1 MTRFRSSA
9 LACLRGLIGLGL
21 VSSGDLFG
29 AGSTGSVT
37 ITGTA
42 EVGQTLTAD
51 NNLSDADGLG
61 TITYQWYRDGIP
73 IKNTIKDGDNP
84 MVDGLDEK

>member
-1 MTRFRSSA
+1 MTRFRLSA

-21 VSSGDLFG
+21 VSSGSLFG

-51 NNLSDADGLG
+51 NNLAFDQFGKNVTIGKTPGL
-61 TITYQWYRDGIP
+61 
-73 IKNTIKDGDNP
+73 
-84 MVDGLDEK
+84 